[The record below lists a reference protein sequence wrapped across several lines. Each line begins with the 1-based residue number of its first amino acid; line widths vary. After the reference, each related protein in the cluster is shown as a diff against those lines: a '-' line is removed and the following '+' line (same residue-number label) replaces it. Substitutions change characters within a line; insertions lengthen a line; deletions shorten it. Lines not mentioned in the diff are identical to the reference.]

1 MNDHLGR
8 RDRDEDDDEADNAR
22 ALTDEPGEDHRLWHD
37 PEVEDEAAGDV
48 NDGDDQEHDV
58 DPIAVEVEKSDVDVG
73 GLGRQDDDGTDESGE
88 SDASSEEGDELNP
101 QLHGDET
108 TASFHVGADD
118 QIKEVWIFTSSRLG
132 ISPSKIEL
140 KINNRRLVEPR

>member
-1 MNDHLGR
+1 
-8 RDRDEDDDEADNAR
+8 
-22 ALTDEPGEDHRLWHD
+22 
-37 PEVEDEAAGDV
+37 
-48 NDGDDQEHDV
+48 
-58 DPIAVEVEKSDVDVG
+58 
-73 GLGRQDDDGTDESGE
+73 LGRQDDDGTDESGE

-140 KINNRRLVEPR
+140 KINNRRLVEPS